1 MPRIF
6 LSPLASRGHFCILV
20 TMKDHQLKPW
30 QVLDS
35 REVYQAPPYIRVF
48 RQRVRVSD
56 GRVVDD
62 YHQVQ
67 FTDFAMVVASTAD
80 GHILMERQYKHGI
93 GGETLV
99 VPAGTISPG
108 EDPLAAAQR
117 ELLEETG
124 YTAEDW
130 RSVGSFVTHANY
142 GCSKAYLFTA
152 QKARAVDVPK
162 SGDLEDMEILLL
174 RPEELYAAIRERH
187 VRSLSAAAAI
197 ALATH
202 PDLIRC
208 G

>member
-1 MPRIF
+1 
-6 LSPLASRGHFCILV
+6 
-20 TMKDHQLKPW
+20 MKDHLLKPW

-35 REVYQAPPYIRVF
+35 REVYQAPPYIRIF
-48 RQRVRVSD
+48 RQKVRVSD

-67 FTDFAMVVASTAD
+67 FMDFVMMVASTAD
-80 GHILMERQYKHGI
+80 GQILMERQYKHGI

-108 EDPLAAAQR
+108 EDPLATAQR

-142 GCSKAYLFTA
+142 GCSRAYLFTA
-152 QKARAVDVPK
+152 QKARAVAAPK

-174 RPEELYAAIRERH
+174 RPEELYAAIREGQ

-202 PDLIRC
+202 PALLHSC
-208 G
+208 

>member
-1 MPRIF
+1 MVP
-6 LSPLASRGHFCILV
+6 
-20 TMKDHQLKPW
+20 TKDHQLKPW

-35 REVYQAPPYIRVF
+35 REVFQAPPYIRVI

-67 FTDFAMVVASTAD
+67 MTDFVLVVASTAD

-93 GGETLV
+93 GDVTLV

-124 YTAEDW
+124 YAAEDW
-130 RSVGSFVTHANY
+130 RRIGSFVAHANY
-142 GCSKAYLFTA
+142 GCSKAYVFA
-152 QKARAVDVPK
+152 ARKARAVAAPK
-162 SGDLEDMEILLL
+162 SGDLEEMEILLL
-174 RPEELYAAIRERH
+174 RPEEIYAAIRAGQ
-187 VRSLSAAAAI
+187 VKALSAAAAI
-197 ALATH
+197 TLATH
-202 PDLIRC
+202 PDLARC

>member
-1 MPRIF
+1 
-6 LSPLASRGHFCILV
+6 
-20 TMKDHQLKPW
+20 MKDHQLKPW

-35 REVYQAPPYIRVF
+35 REVYQAPPYIRIL
-48 RQRVRVSD
+48 RQKVRVSD
-56 GRVVDD
+56 GRVVED

-67 FTDFAMVVASTAD
+67 FVDFVMVVASTAD
-80 GHILMERQYKHGI
+80 GHILIERQYKHGI

-108 EDPLAAAQR
+108 EDPLATAQR

-130 RSVGSFVTHANY
+130 RSAGCFVTHANY

-152 QKARAVDVPK
+152 RNARAVTVPK

-174 RPEELYAAIRERH
+174 RPEELHAAIRDGQ

>member
-1 MPRIF
+1 
-6 LSPLASRGHFCILV
+6 
-20 TMKDHQLKPW
+20 MKDHQFKPW

-35 REVYQAPPYIRVF
+35 REVFQAPPYIRIF

-56 GRVVDD
+56 GRLVDD

-67 FTDFAMVVASTAD
+67 MMDFVLVVASTPD
-80 GHILMERQYKHGI
+80 GRILMERQYKHGI
-93 GGETLV
+93 GDVTLV
-99 VPAGTISPG
+99 VPAGTLSPG

-130 RSVGSFVTHANY
+130 RSLGSFVSHANY
-142 GCSKAYLFTA
+142 GCSKAYVFAA
-152 QKARAVDVPK
+152 QQARAVAVPK
-162 SGDLEDMEILLL
+162 SGDLEEMEILLL
-174 RPEELYAAIRERH
+174 RPDELYEAVRAGQ

-197 ALATH
+197 GLATH
-202 PDLIRC
+202 PGLVRC

>member
-1 MPRIF
+1 
-6 LSPLASRGHFCILV
+6 
-20 TMKDHQLKPW
+20 MKDHQLKPW

-35 REVYQAPPYIRVF
+35 REVYQAPPYIRIF
-48 RQRVRVSD
+48 RQKVRVSD

-67 FTDFAMVVASTAD
+67 FMDFVMVVASTAD

-130 RSVGSFVTHANY
+130 RPIGSFVTHANY
-142 GCSKAYLFTA
+142 GCSKAYVFTA
-152 QKARAVDVPK
+152 QKMRDRTILNRRWVDVTLCHDVVLE
-162 SGDLEDMEILLL
+162 SFIDLEVRELVFRLEL
-174 RPEELYAAIRERH
+174 RHFCDDDCFINITRDVDP
-187 VRSLSAAAAI
+187 SLSWATRRWAA
-197 ALATH
+197 
-202 PDLIRC
+202 
-208 G
+208 